1 MIEDKIHS
9 GFFPD
14 IAGGMEQLEVP
25 VSNHDWFFIAVSGVL
40 VIIAFARNFAP
51 RRFRMIFGATA
62 SIRKLEGLRDEGKV
76 FFNGSSMALFIASIA
91 VLALYAYNLHFLLPE
106 NVMFLKENPYLMLLG
121 LLAAFAVL
129 WLIKDLFIL
138 GIGNIFKAPV
148 SGFLNVINKYVINVL
163 AALVLLVFVVLAFY
177 LENNIFLYIPAYLI
191 ALLYIY
197 RLIRTFIIGRKVEGF
212 FSFYIILYLCTL
224 EILPVLFL
232 YKVIERYV
240 EQSI

>member
-1 MIEDKIHS
+1 MIRDKIHS

-14 IAGGMEQLEVP
+14 ISGGMQQLEVP

-40 VIIAFARNFAP
+40 VVIAFARNFAP
-51 RRFRMIFGATA
+51 RRFRMIFGATT
-62 SIRKLEGLRDEGKV
+62 SIRKLEWLRDEGKV
-76 FFNGSSMALFIASIA
+76 FFNGGSMALFIASIA
-91 VLALYAYNLHFLLPE
+91 VLALYAYNLHLLLPE
-106 NVMFLKENPYLMLLG
+106 TVAFSEENPYLMLSR
-121 LLAAFAVL
+121 LLAAFAAL
-129 WLIKDLFIL
+129 WLIKDVLIL
-138 GIGNIFKAPV
+138 SVGNIFKAPV
-148 SGFLNVINKYVINVL
+148 SSFLNVINKFVINVL
-163 AALVLLVFVVLAFY
+163 TALVLLVFVVLDFY
-177 LENNIFLYIPAYLI
+177 LENKIFLYVPAYLLV
-191 ALLYIY
+191 LLYIY